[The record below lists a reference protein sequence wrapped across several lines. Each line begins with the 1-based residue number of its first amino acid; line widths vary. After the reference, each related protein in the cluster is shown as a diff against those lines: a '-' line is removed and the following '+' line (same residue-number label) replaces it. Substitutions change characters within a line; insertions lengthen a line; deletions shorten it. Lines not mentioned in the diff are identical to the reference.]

1 MTAAAPP
8 RVRILV
14 ADDEPG
20 LVSIL
25 TKTLEAEGHAVL
37 GASGAKEALAIAER
51 ESPHLALVDLTMPDG
66 SGLDVLGALRTR
78 LPECRVIIMTA
89 FATAETAVEAMR
101 QGALDYLIKPFSLE
115 ELKLQVRR
123 VAGELSLERENRALR
138 RELARCDPD
147 QEIVGTCPALLA
159 ALALGARGAD
169 EDAPV
174 LVLGE
179 TGTGKELIARALHRQ
194 GHRAAGP
201 FVALNCGAVAESLL
215 ERELFGHEKGAYTG
229 ADAAAPGLLEAAA
242 DGTLLLDEIGEMSAA
257 LQTKLLRVLD
267 GAPYQRVGGTRP
279 VQCRARF
286 VAATNKDLAREV
298 REGRFRQDLWYRLN
312 VVTVQL
318 PPLRDRGDDILA
330 IAAHLL
336 GRLSAARGRPVPVL
350 DAGAARALREYRWPG
365 NVRELRNVLERATL
379 LAEAG
384 TLTATDLR
392 LVEPAGGPPPAAA
405 PGWQDLPLREARD
418 AFERDYL
425 ARALAAADG
434 NITRAAARIGLDRKN
449 LEDKMRKLGIR

>member
-1 MTAAAPP
+1 MTAAARP
-8 RVRILV
+8 RIRILV
-14 ADDEPG
+14 ADDESG

-25 TKTLEAEGHAVL
+25 TKTLEAEGHAVV
-37 GASGAKEALAIAER
+37 GAAGAKEALAVAER
-51 ESPHLALVDLTMPDG
+51 ESPQLALVDLTMPDG
-66 SGLDVLGALRTR
+66 SGLDVLGALRAR

-89 FATAETAVEAMR
+89 YATAETAVQAMR

-115 ELKLQVRR
+115 ELTLQVRR

-138 RELARCDPD
+138 RELARCEPD
-147 QEIVGTCPALLA
+147 HEIVGTFPALA
-159 ALALGARGAD
+159 ASLGVVARVAD
-169 EDAPV
+169 ADTPV
-174 LVLGE
+174 LVQGE

-194 GHRAAGP
+194 GRRAAGP
-201 FVALNCGAVAESLL
+201 FVALNCGAVAGSLL

-229 ADAAAPGLLEAAA
+229 ADQAGPGVLEAAA
-242 DGTLLLDEIGEMSAA
+242 EGTLLLDEIGEMSAA

-318 PPLRDRGDDILA
+318 PPLRDRGDDVLA

-336 GRLSAARGRPVPVL
+336 ARLGAARGRPAPAL
-350 DAGAARALREYRWPG
+350 ADDAARALRGYRWPG
-365 NVRELRNVLERATL
+365 NVRELRNVLERAAL
-379 LAEAG
+379 LTEGG
-384 TLTATDLR
+384 TLTAADLR
-392 LVEPAGGPPPAAA
+392 LGEAAGTSVTPPAWA
-405 PGWQDLPLREARD
+405 DLPLREARD

-425 ARALAAADG
+425 ARALAASDG
-434 NITRAAARIGLDRKN
+434 NITQAAARIGLDRKN
-449 LEDKMRKLGIR
+449 LEDKMRKLGLKG